1 MFMES
6 YSLILFC
13 ICIIFYGLQIFITH
27 QKQKNEFR
35 QYQLDQEEK
44 ELHLTRLNELEIE
57 LRTLIDKLAQ
67 SEGSILLLREECNFK
82 IIYRAS
88 NKILLDFQY
97 DLSQNEFLIISIFL
111 KNYRYYQ
118 DRFVTKAWLLDKM
131 REIIL
136 DRYSGTRRCPLG
148 EYIEN

>member
-1 MFMES
+1 MES

-67 SEGSILLLREECNFK
+67 SGGSILLLREECNFK
-82 IIYRAS
+82 IIYKAS

-111 KNYRYYQ
+111 KNYRYY
-118 DRFVTKAWLLDKM
+118 K
-131 REIIL
+131 
-136 DRYSGTRRCPLG
+136 DRYVTA
-148 EYIEN
+148 